1 MNGKP
6 DLSGTFFYIS
16 PFKIPH
22 CTTNPAQTNIAVQ
35 ERSSGLD
42 GLGLRYRER
51 NKRDD

>member
-22 CTTNPAQTNIAVQ
+22 CTANPAQTDIADTGAEQ
-35 ERSSGLD
+35 GIRLA
-42 GLGLRYRER
+42 RF
-51 NKRDD
+51 KI